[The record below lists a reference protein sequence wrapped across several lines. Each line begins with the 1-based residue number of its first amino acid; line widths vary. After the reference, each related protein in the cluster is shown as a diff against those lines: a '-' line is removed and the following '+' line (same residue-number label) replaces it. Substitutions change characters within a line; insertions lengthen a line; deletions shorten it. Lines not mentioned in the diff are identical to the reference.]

1 MASMSGEAMRQETWT
16 REGFGGTR
24 AGLVR
29 AHHTPEYVAV
39 AGPHAPHRP
48 WLRDLAPP
56 DRDDPAELPLPF
68 MVARDGLR
76 LSVSGRQ
83 APMPF
88 VVANVEADQIY
99 WVQDGALEF
108 ETAYGPL
115 VGAAGDFVC
124 LPRGVEHRVRPLETP
139 TLSVVVEVP
148 GAVALEPPAPEKL

>member
-1 MASMSGEAMRQETWT
+1 TWT
-16 REGFGGTR
+16 REGFSGTR

-39 AGPHAPHRP
+39 AGPHAPRR
-48 WLRDLAPP
+48 LRLGDLAPP
-56 DRDDPAELPLPF
+56 DRDDPEALPLPL

-76 LSVSGRQ
+76 LGVSGRP
-83 APMPF
+83 ALMPV
-88 VVANVEADQIY
+88 VVANVEADEIY

-124 LPRGVEHRVRPLETP
+124 LPRGVEHRVRPLQTP

-148 GAVALEPPAPEKL
+148 GAVTLEPPAPEKVVVERPRFAARE